1 MEAALPRWVAAQASL
16 QFILGNPAV
25 PRSMLPEL
33 QALWEEHQQQQQKEK
48 KQEKAVDGEAA
59 EGGAK

>member
-1 MEAALPRWVAAQASL
+1 MEAALLRWVAAQASL

-33 QALWEEHQQQQQKEK
+33 QALWEEHQQQQKEK
-48 KQEKAVDGEAA
+48 KKEKTVEGEAA
-59 EGGAK
+59 EGDAK